1 MILQMMIWHMRKPC
15 CGKNCTG
22 CRYISSSKLLKMQRI
37 KIICMI
43 SAGWT
48 SNYWNRGLFQVTIG
62 WQQDLFNAEVKQLTE
77 KLKKYQIEEVAN
89 QTQFSKVQQECAELQ
104 TKLMSLQSSRNMLEA
119 RLKDETSARSQLVSQ
134 LFNLRK
140 VHFQHPF
147 TRRLSAYSH
156 VTLVRFTLK
165 D

>member
-1 MILQMMIWHMRKPC
+1 
-15 CGKNCTG
+15 
-22 CRYISSSKLLKMQRI
+22 
-37 KIICMI
+37 
-43 SAGWT
+43 
-48 SNYWNRGLFQVTIG
+48 
-62 WQQDLFNAEVKQLTE
+62 LFNAEVKQLTE